1 MAWPPD
7 LEKNFKVLYLNNYTF
22 SMPGFYIIFAY
33 LFEALPSYKIF
44 FEICFSDL
52 YLVQDV

>member
-1 MAWPPD
+1 
-7 LEKNFKVLYLNNYTF
+7 
-22 SMPGFYIIFAY
+22 MPGFYIIFAY

-44 FEICFSDL
+44 FEIWRSQFFSDL